1 MLPQAIFLNKLIE
14 FLSDENLDIVNM
26 KKGVDKIFSKKD
38 FYAILE
44 LNIKIMNIA
53 KLIFKSDEQLNI
65 LLPQASDYKNT
76 NYFLQELELK
86 KEMDVNLNDLKNCD
100 NKKIIEIIKQEY
112 QNNLI
117 KELDINSQKEK
128 IKILFII
135 NEVPKFLKSIYKEC
149 EFKEYGLANYLE
161 FDEIWDFYENNIRYF
176 TILTPMGANKIKLR
190 LENTQNSE
198 KEPNIIEV
206 NLDKNRF

>member
-53 KLIFKSDEQLNI
+53 KLIFKSDEKLNI
-65 LLPQASDYKNT
+65 LLPQTSDYKNT

-161 FDEIWDFYENNIRYF
+161 LDEIWDFYENNI
-176 TILTPMGANKIKLR
+176 
-190 LENTQNSE
+190 
-198 KEPNIIEV
+198 
-206 NLDKNRF
+206 

>member
-1 MLPQAIFLNKLIE
+1 MLPQPIFLNKLVE

-53 KLIFKSDEQLNI
+53 KLIFKSDEKLNI
-65 LLPQASDYKNT
+65 LLPQTSDYKNT
-76 NYFLQELELK
+76 NYFPQELELK

-198 KEPNIIEV
+198 KESNIIEV
-206 NLDKNRF
+206 NLDKK

>member
-1 MLPQAIFLNKLIE
+1 MLPQAIFLNKLVE

-26 KKGVDKIFSKKD
+26 KKGVNKIFSKKD

-65 LLPQASDYKNT
+65 LLPQTSDYKNT

-198 KEPNIIEV
+198 KESNIIEV
-206 NLDKNRF
+206 NLDKK

>member
-65 LLPQASDYKNT
+65 LLPQASNYKNT
-76 NYFLQELELK
+76 NYFPQELELK

-206 NLDKNRF
+206 NLDKK

>member
-1 MLPQAIFLNKLIE
+1 MLPQPIFLNKLIE

-65 LLPQASDYKNT
+65 LLPQTSDYKNT
-76 NYFLQELELK
+76 NYFPQELELK

-198 KEPNIIEV
+198 KESNIIEV
-206 NLDKNRF
+206 NLDKK

>member
-1 MLPQAIFLNKLIE
+1 MLPQAIFLNKLVE

-53 KLIFKSDEQLNI
+53 KLIFKSDEKLNI

-76 NYFLQELELK
+76 NYFPQELELK

-198 KEPNIIEV
+198 KESNIIEV
-206 NLDKNRF
+206 NLDKK

>member
-1 MLPQAIFLNKLIE
+1 MLPQPIFLNKLIE

-86 KEMDVNLNDLKNCD
+86 KEIDINLNDLKNCD

-176 TILTPMGANKIKLR
+176 TILTTMGANKIKLR

-198 KEPNIIEV
+198 KELNIIEV
-206 NLDKNRF
+206 NLDKK

>member
-1 MLPQAIFLNKLIE
+1 MLPQPIFLNKLVE

-65 LLPQASDYKNT
+65 LLPQTSDYKNT

-198 KEPNIIEV
+198 KESNIIEV
-206 NLDKNRF
+206 NLDKK

>member
-1 MLPQAIFLNKLIE
+1 MLPQPIFLNKLIE

-86 KEMDVNLNDLKNCD
+86 KEIDINLNDLKNCD

-198 KEPNIIEV
+198 K
-206 NLDKNRF
+206 

>member
-53 KLIFKSDEQLNI
+53 KLIFKSDEKLNI

-198 KEPNIIEV
+198 KEPNV
-206 NLDKNRF
+206 NLDKK

>member
-1 MLPQAIFLNKLIE
+1 MLPQPIILNKLIE
-14 FLSDENLDIVNM
+14 FLSDENLDITNM
-26 KKGVDKIFSKKD
+26 KKGIDKIFSKKD

-53 KLIFKSDEQLNI
+53 KLIFKSDEKLNI
-65 LLPQASDYKNT
+65 SLPQASDYKNT

-161 FDEIWDFYENNIRYF
+161 FDEIWDFCENNIRYF

-198 KEPNIIEV
+198 KESNIIEV
-206 NLDKNRF
+206 NLDKK

>member
-1 MLPQAIFLNKLIE
+1 MLPQAIFLNKLVE

-53 KLIFKSDEQLNI
+53 KLIFKSDEKLNI
-65 LLPQASDYKNT
+65 LLPQTSDYKNT

-198 KEPNIIEV
+198 KESNIIEV
-206 NLDKNRF
+206 NLDKK

>member
-53 KLIFKSDEQLNI
+53 KLIFKSDEKLNI

-198 KEPNIIEV
+198 KELNIIEV
-206 NLDKNRF
+206 NLDKK

>member
-1 MLPQAIFLNKLIE
+1 MLPQPIFLNKLVE

-198 KEPNIIEV
+198 KESNIIEV
-206 NLDKNRF
+206 NLDKK

>member
-1 MLPQAIFLNKLIE
+1 MLPQPIFLNKLIE

-65 LLPQASDYKNT
+65 LLPQTSDYKNT

-198 KEPNIIEV
+198 KESNIIEV
-206 NLDKNRF
+206 NLDKK

>member
-1 MLPQAIFLNKLIE
+1 MLPQAIFLNKLVE

-53 KLIFKSDEQLNI
+53 KLIFKSDEKLNI
-65 LLPQASDYKNT
+65 LLPQTSDYKNT
-76 NYFLQELELK
+76 NYFPQELELK

-206 NLDKNRF
+206 NLDKK

>member
-1 MLPQAIFLNKLIE
+1 MLPQAIFLNKLVE

-53 KLIFKSDEQLNI
+53 KLIFKSDEKLNI
-65 LLPQASDYKNT
+65 LLPQTSDYKNT

-198 KEPNIIEV
+198 KELNIIEV
-206 NLDKNRF
+206 NLDKK

>member
-1 MLPQAIFLNKLIE
+1 MLPQPIFLNKLIE

-65 LLPQASDYKNT
+65 LLPQASNYKNT
-76 NYFLQELELK
+76 NYFPQELELK
-86 KEMDVNLNDLKNCD
+86 KEIDINLNDLKNCD

-206 NLDKNRF
+206 NLDKK

>member
-1 MLPQAIFLNKLIE
+1 LPQAIFLNKLIE

-53 KLIFKSDEQLNI
+53 KLIFKSDEKLNI
-65 LLPQASDYKNT
+65 LLPQTSDYKNT

-206 NLDKNRF
+206 NLDKK

>member
-1 MLPQAIFLNKLIE
+1 MLPQPIFLNKLVE

-53 KLIFKSDEQLNI
+53 KLIFKSDEKLNI
-65 LLPQASDYKNT
+65 LLPQTSDYKNT

-198 KEPNIIEV
+198 KESNIIEV
-206 NLDKNRF
+206 NLDKK

>member
-65 LLPQASDYKNT
+65 LLPQTSDYKNT

-198 KEPNIIEV
+198 KESNIIEV
-206 NLDKNRF
+206 NLDKK

>member
-1 MLPQAIFLNKLIE
+1 MLPQPIFLNKLIE

-198 KEPNIIEV
+198 KELNIIEV
-206 NLDKNRF
+206 NLDKK

>member
-65 LLPQASDYKNT
+65 LLPQASNYKNT

-198 KEPNIIEV
+198 KESNIIEV
-206 NLDKNRF
+206 NLDKK

>member
-1 MLPQAIFLNKLIE
+1 MLPQPIFLNKLVE

-65 LLPQASDYKNT
+65 LLPQTSDYKNT
-76 NYFLQELELK
+76 NYFPQELELK

-135 NEVPKFLKSIYKEC
+135 NEVSKFLKSIYKEC

-198 KEPNIIEV
+198 KESNIIEV
-206 NLDKNRF
+206 NLDKK

>member
-14 FLSDENLDIVNM
+14 FLSDENLDIVNI
-26 KKGVDKIFSKKD
+26 KKGVNKIFSKKD

-53 KLIFKSDEQLNI
+53 KLIFKSDEKLNI
-65 LLPQASDYKNT
+65 LLPQTSDYKNT

-149 EFKEYGLANYLE
+149 EFKEYGLANYLKL
-161 FDEIWDFYENNIRYF
+161 DEIWDFYENNIRYF

-198 KEPNIIEV
+198 KESNIIEV
-206 NLDKNRF
+206 NLDKK

>member
-1 MLPQAIFLNKLIE
+1 MLPQPIFLNKLIE

-26 KKGVDKIFSKKD
+26 KKGVNKIFSKKD

-65 LLPQASDYKNT
+65 LLPQTSDYKNT

-198 KEPNIIEV
+198 KESNIIEV
-206 NLDKNRF
+206 NLDKK

>member
-1 MLPQAIFLNKLIE
+1 MLPQPIFLNKLIE

-86 KEMDVNLNDLKNCD
+86 KEIDINLNDLKNCD

-198 KEPNIIEV
+198 KELNIIEV
-206 NLDKNRF
+206 NLDKK

>member
-1 MLPQAIFLNKLIE
+1 MLPQAIFLNKLVE

-53 KLIFKSDEQLNI
+53 KLIFKSDEKLNI
-65 LLPQASDYKNT
+65 LLPQTSDYKNT

-206 NLDKNRF
+206 NLDKK

>member
-53 KLIFKSDEQLNI
+53 KLIFKSDEKLNI

-206 NLDKNRF
+206 NLDKK

>member
-53 KLIFKSDEQLNI
+53 KLIFKSDEKLNI
-65 LLPQASDYKNT
+65 LLPQTSDYKNT
-76 NYFLQELELK
+76 NYFPQELELK

-198 KEPNIIEV
+198 KESNIIEV
-206 NLDKNRF
+206 NLDKK

>member
-1 MLPQAIFLNKLIE
+1 MLPQPIFLNKLVE

-53 KLIFKSDEQLNI
+53 KLIFKSDEKLNI

-76 NYFLQELELK
+76 NYFPQELELK

-198 KEPNIIEV
+198 KESNIIEV
-206 NLDKNRF
+206 NLDKK